1 MIKLKQLIKES
12 LNDMV
17 FSKTI
22 KPKHKKR
29 MNLETK
35 LFPNNPK
42 LSMTPP
48 PTNDSNETR
57 TELFKL
63 LAYNNGV
70 IDRKM
75 VEKYDDLIKPFMEL
89 IEKYNI
95 DVSKDDLQQIIDEGA
110 KFTLK
115 LKYKFN
121 RPRPYQMAEHYE
133 IEDFKRHKL
142 DTAKTPSYPSGH
154 ALQGRLIGLI
164 LTDKDPK
171 HQNEYMAVSQK
182 ISDSR
187 IMARAHYESDKV
199 YGEKL
204 ADELYEQMNKWRK
217 H

>member
-1 MIKLKQLIKES
+1 MIKLKQLITES
-12 LNDMV
+12 LKDMV

-29 MNLETK
+29 MGIETK
-35 LFPNNPK
+35 LFPSNPK
-42 LSMTPP
+42 LTMTPP
-48 PTNDSNETR
+48 PANDSNETR

-63 LAYNNGV
+63 LAYNDGV
-70 IDRKM
+70 IDRDM
-75 VEKYDDLIKPFMEL
+75 VEKYDDMIKPFVEL
-89 IEKYNI
+89 IEKHNV
-95 DVSKDDLQQIIDEGA
+95 DVTKDDLQQIIDEGA

-115 LKYKFN
+115 IKYKYN
-121 RPRPYQMAEHYE
+121 RPRPYQIAEHYG

-171 HQNEYMAVSQK
+171 HQNQYMAVSQK

-187 IMARAHYESDKV
+187 IMARAHYPSDKE

-204 ADELYEQMNKWRK
+204 ADELYEQMNK
-217 H
+217 

>member
-12 LNDMV
+12 LKDMV
-17 FSKTI
+17 FSKSI

-29 MNLETK
+29 MGIETK
-35 LFPNNPK
+35 LFPSNPK
-42 LSMTPP
+42 LTITPP
-48 PTNDSNETR
+48 PANDSNETR

-63 LAYNNGV
+63 LAYNDGV

-75 VEKYDDLIKPFMEL
+75 VEEYDDMTKPFMEL
-89 IEKYNI
+89 IEKHNV
-95 DVSKDDLQQIIDEGA
+95 DVTKDDLQQIIDEGA

-115 LKYKFN
+115 IKYKYN
-121 RPRPYQMAEHYE
+121 RPRPYQIAEHYG

-171 HQNEYMAVSQK
+171 HQNQYMAVSQR

-187 IMARAHYESDKV
+187 IMARAHYPSDKE

-204 ADELYEQMNKWRK
+204 ADELYEQMNK
-217 H
+217 

>member
-1 MIKLKQLIKES
+1 MIKLKQLITES
-12 LNDMV
+12 LKDMV

-29 MNLETK
+29 MGIETK
-35 LFPNNPK
+35 LFPSNPK
-42 LSMTPP
+42 LTMTPP
-48 PTNDSNETR
+48 PANNSNETR

-63 LAYNNGV
+63 LAYNDGV
-70 IDRKM
+70 IDRDM
-75 VEKYDDLIKPFMEL
+75 VEKYDDMIKPFMEL
-89 IEKYNI
+89 VERHNV
-95 DVSKDDLQQIIDEGA
+95 DVTKDDLQQIIDEGA

-115 LKYKFN
+115 IKYKYN
-121 RPRPYQMAEHYE
+121 RPRPYQIAEHYG

-171 HQNEYMAVSQK
+171 HQNQYMAVSQK

-187 IMARAHYESDKV
+187 IMARAHYESDKE

-204 ADELYEQMNKWRK
+204 ADELYEQMNK
-217 H
+217 

>member
-12 LNDMV
+12 LKDMV
-17 FSKTI
+17 FSKSI
-22 KPKHKKR
+22 KPKHQKR
-29 MNLETK
+29 MGIETK
-35 LFPNNPK
+35 LFPSNPN

-48 PTNDSNETR
+48 PANDSNETR

-75 VEKYDDLIKPFMEL
+75 VEEYDDMTKPFMEL
-89 IEKYNI
+89 IEKHNV
-95 DVSKDDLQQIIDEGA
+95 DVTKDDLQQIIDEGA

-115 LKYKFN
+115 IKYKFN
-121 RPRPYQMAEHYE
+121 RPRPYQVAEHYG
-133 IEDFKRHKL
+133 IEDFRRHKL
-142 DTAKTPSYPSGH
+142 DSAKTPSYPSGH

-171 HQNEYMAVSQK
+171 HQNEYMAVSQR

-187 IMARAHYESDKV
+187 IMARAHYPSDKE

-204 ADELYEQMNKWRK
+204 ADELYEQMIK
-217 H
+217 

>member
-1 MIKLKQLIKES
+1 MIKLKQLITES
-12 LNDMV
+12 LKDMV

-29 MNLETK
+29 MGIETK
-35 LFPNNPK
+35 LFPSNPK
-42 LSMTPP
+42 LTITPP
-48 PTNDSNETR
+48 PANDSNETR

-63 LAYNNGV
+63 LAYNDGV
-70 IDRKM
+70 IDRDM
-75 VEKYDDLIKPFMEL
+75 VEKYDDMIKPFMEL
-89 IEKYNI
+89 IEKHNV
-95 DVSKDDLQQIIDEGA
+95 DVTKDDLQQIIDEGA

-115 LKYKFN
+115 IKYKYN
-121 RPRPYQMAEHYE
+121 RPRPYQIAEHYG

-171 HQNEYMAVSQK
+171 HQNQYMAVSQR

-187 IMARAHYESDKV
+187 IMARAHYPSDKE

-204 ADELYEQMNKWRK
+204 ADELYEQMNK
-217 H
+217 

>member
-12 LNDMV
+12 LKDMV
-17 FSKTI
+17 FSKSI

-29 MNLETK
+29 MGIETK
-35 LFPNNPK
+35 LFPSNPK
-42 LSMTPP
+42 LTITPP
-48 PTNDSNETR
+48 PANDSNETR

-63 LAYNNGV
+63 LAYNDGV

-75 VEKYDDLIKPFMEL
+75 VEEYDDMTKPFMEL
-89 IEKYNI
+89 IEKHNI
-95 DVSKDDLQQIIDEGA
+95 DVTEDDLQQIIDEGA

-115 LKYKFN
+115 IKYKYN
-121 RPRPYQMAEHYE
+121 RPRPYQIAEHYG

-171 HQNEYMAVSQK
+171 HQNQYMAVSQR

-187 IMARAHYESDKV
+187 IMARAHYPSDKE

-204 ADELYEQMNKWRK
+204 ADELYEQMNK
-217 H
+217 

>member
-1 MIKLKQLIKES
+1 MIKLTKLITES
-12 LNDMV
+12 LKNMV

-22 KPKHKKR
+22 KPRHKKR
-29 MNLETK
+29 MQLQSK
-35 LFPNNPK
+35 MFPSNPK
-42 LSMTPP
+42 LTMTPP
-48 PTNDSNETR
+48 PANDSNETR
-57 TELFKL
+57 TEIFKL

-70 IDRKM
+70 IDRPMVKKYDELTRPFM
-75 VEKYDDLIKPFMEL
+75 EIVEKYNVYVTD
-89 IEKYNI
+89 
-95 DVSKDDLQQIIDEGA
+95 DDLQKIVDEAA

-115 LKYKFN
+115 IKYKYN
-121 RPRPYQMAEHYE
+121 RPRPYQIAEHYG
-133 IEDFKRHKL
+133 IEDFKTHKL
-142 DTAKTPSYPSGH
+142 DTANTPSYPSGH

-204 ADELYEQMNKWRK
+204 ADELYDQIVK
-217 H
+217 

>member
-12 LNDMV
+12 LKDMV
-17 FSKTI
+17 FSKSI

-29 MNLETK
+29 MGIETK
-35 LFPNNPK
+35 LFPSNPK
-42 LSMTPP
+42 LTITPP
-48 PTNDSNETR
+48 PANDSNETR

-63 LAYNNGV
+63 LAYNDGV

-75 VEKYDDLIKPFMEL
+75 VKEFDDMRKPYMEL
-89 IEKYNI
+89 IEKHNV
-95 DVSKDDLQQIIDEGA
+95 DVTKDDLQQIIDEGA

-115 LKYKFN
+115 IKYKFN
-121 RPRPYQMAEHYE
+121 RPRPYQIAEHYG

-142 DTAKTPSYPSGH
+142 DSAKTPSYPSGH

-164 LTDKDPK
+164 LTDKDPE
-171 HQNEYMAVSQK
+171 HQNEYMAVSQR

-187 IMARAHYESDKV
+187 IMARAHYPSDKE

-204 ADELYEQMNKWRK
+204 ADELYEQMNK
-217 H
+217 

>member
-1 MIKLKQLIKES
+1 MIKLKQLITES
-12 LNDMV
+12 LKDMV
-17 FSKTI
+17 FSKSI

-29 MNLETK
+29 MGIETK
-35 LFPNNPK
+35 LFPSNPK
-42 LSMTPP
+42 LTITPP
-48 PTNDSNETR
+48 PANDSNETR

-63 LAYNNGV
+63 LAYNDGV
-70 IDRKM
+70 IDRGM
-75 VEKYDDLIKPFMEL
+75 VEKYDDMIKPFMEL
-89 IEKYNI
+89 VEKHNV
-95 DVSKDDLQQIIDEGA
+95 DVTKDDLQQIIDEGA

-115 LKYKFN
+115 IKYKYN
-121 RPRPYQMAEHYE
+121 RPRPYQIAEHYG

-171 HQNEYMAVSQK
+171 HQNQYMAVSQK

-187 IMARAHYESDKV
+187 IMARAHYESDKE

-204 ADELYEQMNKWRK
+204 ADELYEQMNK
-217 H
+217 

>member
-12 LNDMV
+12 LKDMV
-17 FSKTI
+17 FSKSI

-29 MNLETK
+29 MGIKTK

-42 LSMTPP
+42 LTITPP
-48 PTNDSNETR
+48 PANDSNETR

-63 LAYNNGV
+63 LSYNNGV

-75 VEKYDDLIKPFMEL
+75 VEEFDDMRKPFMEL
-89 IEKYNI
+89 IEKHNI
-95 DVSKDDLQQIIDEGA
+95 DVTKDDLQQIIDEGA

-115 LKYKFN
+115 IKYKYN
-121 RPRPYQMAEHYE
+121 RPRPYQIAEHYG

-164 LTDKDPK
+164 LTDKDPE
-171 HQNEYMAVSQK
+171 HQNEYMAVSQR

-187 IMARAHYESDKV
+187 IMARAHYPSDKE

-204 ADELYEQMNKWRK
+204 ADELYEQMNK
-217 H
+217 

>member
-1 MIKLKQLIKES
+1 MIKLAQLITES
-12 LNDMV
+12 LKDMV
-17 FSKTI
+17 FTKTI
-22 KPKHKKR
+22 KPKHQKR
-29 MNLETK
+29 MDIETK

-48 PTNDSNETR
+48 PANDSNETR
-57 TELFKL
+57 TEIFKL

-70 IDRKM
+70 IDRPM
-75 VEKYDDLIKPFMEL
+75 VKKYDDLVASFMEL
-89 IEKYNI
+89 IEKYGVNVKE
-95 DVSKDDLQQIIDEGA
+95 DYLQQIVDEAA
-110 KFTLK
+110 KYTLK

-121 RPRPYQMAEHYE
+121 RPRPYQIADYYG
-133 IEDFKRHKL
+133 IEDFRRHKL
-142 DTAKTPSYPSGH
+142 DSAKTPSYPSGH

-164 LTDKDPK
+164 LTDIDPE

-204 ADELYEQMNKWRK
+204 ADELYDQMIK
-217 H
+217 

>member
-89 IEKYNI
+89 IEKYNV

-121 RPRPYQMAEHYE
+121 RPRPYQMAEYYG

-204 ADELYEQMNKWRK
+204 ADELYEQMNK
-217 H
+217 